1 MRLRLFILLLIGVS
15 ASFSSM
21 GQASSAMTQSRIL
34 ILLDESSSML
44 QPWAG
49 GKEKHLVANQ
59 LILRLIDSVYSVNK
73 EVEFSLRVFGS
84 QHGVL
89 EHNCTDTKNEVPFSK
104 YNKTQME
111 FRLDDIQ
118 PYGGTCIAYSLSEA
132 AEQDLVD
139 AEHIAYSIV
148 LITDGGESC
157 DGDICAVMKKL
168 LKNKIYF
175 KPYILSLEDVSG
187 LKDEYAC
194 LGNYLPITKKSDIPK
209 AVGTI
214 VESFRPMLN
223 ITKEDYKTLQEIGIP
238 SVLKVNTSGTVKVD
252 KEKPVDVPVEVKP
265 KTTKPKP
272 EVKVE
277 DKPKP
282 ADTVATVKKTELPK
296 SNIVVGEEQKLPPP
310 VTIKRARFSKPIKL
324 FYAPIGRFRA
334 QDVAAAAP
342 EFKQPEPPVVLP
354 EPTHLIAVKATAV
367 KKRKIQK
374 PELLVPAD
382 VAVEAPVIK
391 IPEPPAEKPEPV
403 KLKIATASAVKKIK
417 IPKVAPYSP
426 QDVAVSAP
434 VLNIKAPE
442 VAPVAPVPVKL
453 ATVKA
458 TKPKKLPV
466 DKTTVFSAPAN
477 VKVGAPV
484 INVKAPEVPV
494 VVAEPEVK
502 KVAPKLTKLK
512 LTAVKKR
519 NLLYGGSFFDDSIKM
534 IKMPPPPTFKLN
546 FAAVAPVVTPTVTPL
561 KPVKPAA
568 NEPKKLNPAV
578 NTAEYS
584 VTQEEAKETSMVVY
598 LTNGKGKYFP
608 VTPKVVLTDAVS
620 NKEIKKFYRTVD
632 AAGQPD
638 PITNI
643 ATGKY
648 YLTIEGREDL
658 IASVDLLPNKR
669 TRVEIVV
676 KKYSLF
682 FYYYGN
688 PKRPVKEFNARVI
701 QRNMANG
708 RVVEQKCTEKLEY
721 EPGNYHININT
732 FPEDVRNIDLESNSE
747 GGIGIK
753 EPGFVKFTNESKVT
767 SASLNLQQGDR
778 FAQFYT
784 MNLSDPATKHL
795 QIQPGRYQVVFN
807 PGPSKF
813 SPVKVIEFL
822 VKSNEETE
830 VILKQ

>member
-1 MRLRLFILLLIGVS
+1 MRLRLFILLLISVS
-15 ASFSSM
+15 ATFSAL

-59 LILRLIDSVYSVNK
+59 LILKLIDSVYSVNK

-111 FRLDDIQ
+111 FRLEDIQ

-157 DGDICAVMKKL
+157 DGDICSVMQKL
-168 LKNKIYF
+168 LKSKIYF
-175 KPYILSLEDVSG
+175 KPYILSLEDVVG

-194 LGNYLPITKKSDIPK
+194 MGNYLPITKKGDIAK

-214 VESFRPMLN
+214 VESFRPMLT
-223 ITKEDYKTLQEIGIP
+223 ISKEDYKTLQEIGIP
-238 SVLKVNTSGTVKVD
+238 SVLKVNTSGTVKVE
-252 KEKPVDVPVEVKP
+252 KEKPKEIPAEIKP
-265 KTTKPKP
+265 KTKPKP
-272 EVKVE
+272 ELKVE
-277 DKPKP
+277 EKPKP
-282 ADTVATVKKTELPK
+282 VDTVATVKKTEPTK
-296 SNIVVGEEQKLPPP
+296 SNIVVGEEPKLPPP
-310 VTIKRARFSKPIKL
+310 VKMKRTGFSKPNKL
-324 FYAPIGRFRA
+324 FYAPVSRYKT
-334 QDVAAAAP
+334 QDVAVGTAQ
-342 EFKQPEPPVVLP
+342 FKEPEPPVVIP
-354 EPTHLIAVKATAV
+354 APVRMAAITASPV

-374 PELLVPAD
+374 PQPFVPTD

-391 IPEPPAEKPEPV
+391 LPEPPVEKPDPV
-403 KLKIATASAVKKIK
+403 TMKAANASAVKKIK
-417 IPKVAPYSP
+417 IPKVAPYTP
-426 QDVAVSAP
+426 TNVAVGTP

-442 VAPVAPVPVKL
+442 VVPVAPTAVTMT
-453 ATVKA
+453 AARA
-458 TKPKKLPV
+458 TKPKKLRV
-466 DKTTVFSAPAN
+466 DKTFVFNAPAN
-477 VKVGAPV
+477 VLVGAPV
-484 INVKAPEVPV
+484 FKVKAPEAPV

-502 KVAPKLTKLK
+502 KESPKLTKIK
-512 LTAVKKR
+512 MAAVKKR

-534 IKMPPPPTFKLN
+534 IKVTAQPTFKQN
-546 FAAVAPVVTPTVTPL
+546 FAAVATTATPAVTPV

-578 NTAEYS
+578 NTGEYS
-584 VTQEEAKETSMVVY
+584 VTQEDAKETSMVVY
-598 LTNGKGKYFP
+598 LTNGKGKYFA

-620 NKEIKKFYRTVD
+620 NKEIKKFFRTVD

-638 PITNI
+638 PVTNV

-648 YLTIEGREDL
+648 YLTIEGRDDL
-658 IASVDLLPNKR
+658 IASVDLMPNKR

-688 PKRPVKEFNARVI
+688 PKRPVKEFYARVI
-701 QRNMANG
+701 QRNVANG

-732 FPEDVRNIDLESNSE
+732 FPEDVRNVDLLSESES
-747 GGIGIK
+747 GIGIK
-753 EPGFVKFTNESKVT
+753 EPGFVSFTNESKAT
-767 SASLNLQQGDR
+767 SANLNLQQGDR
-778 FAQFYT
+778 FAQFHT
-784 MNLSDPATKHL
+784 MNLSDPLIKHL
-795 QIQPGRYQVVFN
+795 SIQPGRYQVVFN

-813 SPVKVIEFL
+813 SAAKVLEFL
-822 VKSNEETE
+822 VKSNEVTE
-830 VILKQ
+830 VILK